1 MRKKIITN
9 NPLVQNKYLDDVLYI
24 EGTVEQTLIKVRDMV
39 YEGYELVSHPLPASL
54 RMLFSPYRSI
64 LIGKR
69 KKRVDFMQ
77 AEIAEESINKYNTHM
92 NSRQMDE
99 VNSEGYQMVDLI
111 LLESALK
118 DEQGR
123 W

>member
-1 MRKKIITN
+1 LRKKIVTN
-9 NPLVQNKYLDDVLYI
+9 NPLVQNKYTDNVLYI
-24 EGTVEQTLIKVRDMV
+24 DGTVEQTLIKVRDMV

-64 LIGKR
+64 IIGKKQ
-69 KKRVDFMQ
+69 KKVDFMQ

-99 VNSEGYQMVDLI
+99 VNSEGYQMVDII

>member
-1 MRKKIITN
+1 MRKKIVTN
-9 NPLVQNKYLDDVLYI
+9 NPLVQNKYTDNVLYI
-24 EGTVEQTLIKVRDMV
+24 DGTVEQTLIKVRDMV

-64 LIGKR
+64 IIGKKQ
-69 KKRVDFMQ
+69 KKVDFMQ

>member
-1 MRKKIITN
+1 
-9 NPLVQNKYLDDVLYI
+9 
-24 EGTVEQTLIKVRDMV
+24 LIKVRDMV

-64 LIGKR
+64 IIGKKQ
-69 KKRVDFMQ
+69 KKVDFMQ

>member
-1 MRKKIITN
+1 LRKKIVTN
-9 NPLVQNKYLDDVLYI
+9 NPLVQNKYTDNVLYI
-24 EGTVEQTLIKVRDMV
+24 DGNVEQTLIKVRDMV

-64 LIGKR
+64 IIGKKQ
-69 KKRVDFMQ
+69 KKVDFMQ

>member
-1 MRKKIITN
+1 MRKKIVTN
-9 NPLVQNKYLDDVLYI
+9 NPLVQNKYMEDVLYI
-24 EGTVEQTLIKVRDMV
+24 DGTVEQTLIKVRDMV

-64 LIGKR
+64 IIGKKQ
-69 KKRVDFMQ
+69 KKVDFMQ

>member
-69 KKRVDFMQ
+69 QKRVDFMQ

>member
-1 MRKKIITN
+1 LRKKIVTN
-9 NPLVQNKYLDDVLYI
+9 NPLVQNKYMEDVLYI
-24 EGTVEQTLIKVRDMV
+24 DGTVEQTLIKVRDMV

-64 LIGKR
+64 IIGKKQ
-69 KKRVDFMQ
+69 KKVDFMQ

>member
-1 MRKKIITN
+1 MRKRIVTN
-9 NPLVQNKYLDDVLYI
+9 NPLVQDKYTEDVLYI
-24 EGTVEQTLIKVRDMV
+24 EGSVEQILIKVRDMV

-64 LIGKR
+64 VIGK
-69 KKRVDFMQ
+69 KQEKVDFMQ
-77 AEIAEESINKYNTHM
+77 AEIAEESIHKYNTHM
-92 NSRQMDE
+92 NSRQRDE
-99 VNSEGYQMVDLI
+99 VNGDGYQMVDLI

>member
-1 MRKKIITN
+1 MRKKIVTN
-9 NPLVQNKYLDDVLYI
+9 NPLVQNKYTDNVLYI
-24 EGTVEQTLIKVRDMV
+24 DGTVEQTLIKVRDMV

-64 LIGKR
+64 IIGKKQ
-69 KKRVDFMQ
+69 KKVDFMQ

-99 VNSEGYQMVDLI
+99 VNSEGYQMVDII

>member
-1 MRKKIITN
+1 MRKKIVTN
-9 NPLVQNKYLDDVLYI
+9 NPLVQNKYTDDVLYI
-24 EGTVEQTLIKVRDMV
+24 DGNVEQTLIKVRDMV

-64 LIGKR
+64 VIGK
-69 KKRVDFMQ
+69 KQKRVDFMQ
-77 AEIAEESINKYNTHM
+77 AEIAEESIHKYNTNM

-99 VNSEGYQMVDLI
+99 VNGEGYQMVDLI

>member
-1 MRKKIITN
+1 MRKKIVTN
-9 NPLVQNKYLDDVLYI
+9 NPLVQNKYTDNVLYI
-24 EGTVEQTLIKVRDMV
+24 DGNVEQTLIKVRDMV

-64 LIGKR
+64 IIGKKQ
-69 KKRVDFMQ
+69 KKVDFMQ

>member
-1 MRKKIITN
+1 LRKKIVTN
-9 NPLVQNKYLDDVLYI
+9 NPLVQNKYTDNVLYI
-24 EGTVEQTLIKVRDMV
+24 DGTVEQTLIKVRDMV

-64 LIGKR
+64 IIGKKQ
-69 KKRVDFMQ
+69 KKVDFMQ

>member
-1 MRKKIITN
+1 MRKKIVTN
-9 NPLVQNKYLDDVLYI
+9 NPLVQNKYTDNVLYI
-24 EGTVEQTLIKVRDMV
+24 DGNVEQTLIKVRDMV
-39 YEGYELVSHPLPASL
+39 YEGYELISHPLPASL

-64 LIGKR
+64 VIGKKQ
-69 KKRVDFMQ
+69 KKVDFMQ
-77 AEIAEESINKYNTHM
+77 AEIAEESIHKYNTHM
-92 NSRQMDE
+92 NSRQKDE

-111 LLESALK
+111 LLESALN

>member
-1 MRKKIITN
+1 
-9 NPLVQNKYLDDVLYI
+9 
-24 EGTVEQTLIKVRDMV
+24 
-39 YEGYELVSHPLPASL
+39 
-54 RMLFSPYRSI
+54 
-64 LIGKR
+64 
-69 KKRVDFMQ
+69 MQ